1 MNTNEKYNLADLV
14 IGHALKSGAEQ
25 VSVNIYENRSNNIEI
40 RDQKIDSLKESNQS
54 SLSISLY
61 VDKKYSAHSTSRM
74 NREELFRFV
83 DEAVIATRFLAEDEF
98 RSLPD
103 PELYYK
109 GGGSDM
115 NTFDPKMDSVDA
127 KVKID
132 LASQA
137 LNEAYKKDD
146 RIISVTSSY
155 SDSISNS
162 VMVTSNGFRGDSGN
176 TRVTLSVSVSLKSAT
191 GRPNDFWS
199 ERALFFDKLKT
210 TDIGR
215 KALERTIN
223 KIDPKKI
230 ISGKYNVLVENRV
243 AANLLSPVFGALQG
257 SSIYQKQS
265 FLIGK
270 ENKPVASPLLTA
282 YDDPF
287 IPSGFG
293 SRQFD
298 DEGLAAVKRPIIE
311 GGVLKNYFIDNY
323 YGRKLGMKP
332 TSGSNSNVV
341 FNTGARNM
349 NEIIGSMDKG
359 VLITGFIGGN
369 CNGSTGDFSYGIE
382 GFLIRDGKIIHPV
395 NEMNIT
401 GNMNQFWFNLAEMG
415 NDITED
421 RQVKT
426 PSMLFE
432 NIDLSGI

>member
-61 VDKKYSAHSTSRM
+61 VDKKYSAHSTNRM
-74 NREELFRFV
+74 KEEEIFRFV
-83 DEAVIATRFLAEDEF
+83 DEAIIATRFLAEDEF

-103 PELYYK
+103 QELYYK
-109 GGGSDM
+109 GSGSDL
-115 NTFDPKMDSVDA
+115 NTFDPKLDSIDA
-127 KVKID
+127 KTKID
-132 LASQA
+132 LANQA

-146 RIISVTSSY
+146 RIISVSSY
-155 SDSISNS
+155 YNDSITNS

-176 TRVTLSVSVSLKSAT
+176 TRVSLYVTVSLKSLT
-191 GRPNDFWS
+191 GRPNDYWN
-199 ERALFFDKLKT
+199 ENALFIDKLKT
-210 TDIGR
+210 TDIGK

-230 ISGKYNVLVENRV
+230 ISGKYSVIVENRV
-243 AANLLSPVFGALQG
+243 AGNLIYPIYGALQG

-270 ENKPVASPLLTA
+270 ENKPIASALLTA
-282 YDDPF
+282 NDDPF
-287 IPSGFG
+287 ILSGFG
-293 SRQFD
+293 SRLFD

-311 GGVLKNYFIDNY
+311 KGVLKSYYIDNY

-332 TSGSNSNVV
+332 TSGSSSNVL
-341 FNTGARNM
+341 FNTGSR
-349 NEIIGSMDKG
+349 SMDEMVQSMKKG

-382 GFLIRDGKIIHPV
+382 GFFIQDGKIVHPV
-395 NEMNIT
+395 NEMNIS
-401 GNMNQFWFNLAEMG
+401 GNMNQFWFNLAELG
-415 NDITED
+415 NDIREGESI
-421 RQVKT
+421 KI
-426 PSMLFE
+426 PSMYFKDV
-432 NIDLSGI
+432 DLSGI